1 MKYFNVLKEANVVTA
16 RVKVA
21 DKLKQLSYFEIT
33 TL

>member
-1 MKYFNVLKEANVVTA
+1 MKHFNVLNEANVVRA

-21 DKLKQLSYFEIT
+21 DNLKQLSYFENT